1 MNQEHNYMSES
12 MINAMKTETQFR
24 ERDAVV
30 DSVPFRELKKKKTEA
45 ILIEVRNRKLAEL
58 AQYKNKSP
66 DRKFEDIQKLLG
78 MMSEVGVKVPS
89 ITKGKEA

>member
-1 MNQEHNYMSES
+1 
-12 MINAMKTETQFR
+12 MIDQKKVETRFA

-30 DSVPFRELKKKKTEA
+30 DSVPFRELKKKKEDA

-66 DRKFEDIQKLLG
+66 DRKVEDIQKLLV
-78 MMSEVGVKVPS
+78 MMSDAGVKVPN
-89 ITKGKEA
+89 IQKTKEGQSQAN